1 MGSMQD
7 EDRTAS
13 LMTPAK
19 LAQVT
24 SRPKAPVSGAAW
36 LDRMATD
43 AGHQHV
49 RRLGELRDELL
60 AQAGKRDFGPLAA
73 SISRMAEAL
82 PTLDFGLL
90 QQKKSGLFAR
100 LTGKSNTGVAEF
112 ASQYDQIES
121 ATSELAEQGKAL
133 QARQGE
139 QASRTDLTL
148 LEFEVE
154 FRAIDKIIDQGA
166 RWLQDMR
173 SELKAREAA
182 GGDDAARQQLRDD
195 AQRCEL
201 LVARLK
207 ALRGLSS
214 AAQQAHQ
221 PAQETAS
228 RRAAVVQSTQTTVAR
243 RVKDWRNRVAPL
255 ANAARDG
262 EPTALNLEGPMDCH
276 RDLQLCLKQAGA
288 DCGQVQAH
296 EKALAEALEVL
307 GSHLQSTAS

>member
-1 MGSMQD
+1 MTD

-13 LMTPAK
+13 LMSPAK
-19 LAQVT
+19 LAQMAA
-24 SRPKAPVSGAAW
+24 RPKAPVTPAAW

-49 RRLGELRDELL
+49 RRLGELRSDLQT
-60 AQAGKRDFGPLAA
+60 QAAKRDFAPLAA
-73 SISRMAEAL
+73 AIAHAAQAL
-82 PTLDFGLL
+82 PQLDFGLL
-90 QQKKSGLFAR
+90 QQKKAGLFAR
-100 LTGKSNTGVAEF
+100 LAGKGGSTVGEF
-112 ASQYDQIES
+112 ASQYDAVDAAAS
-121 ATSELAEQGKAL
+121 ALAEQAKAL
-133 QARQGE
+133 QGKQGE

-154 FRAIDKIIDQGA
+154 YRAIEKIIDQGA

-173 SELKAREAA
+173 SQLKEREAA
-182 GGDDAARQQLRDD
+182 GGDDAARQQIRED

-221 PAQETAS
+221 QAQETAV
-228 RRAAVVQSTQTTVAR
+228 RRASLVQAMQTTVAKH
-243 RVKDWRNRVAPL
+243 VKEWRTRISAL
-255 ANAARDG
+255 ADAAREG
-262 EPTALNLEGPMDCH
+262 EAPAAVSLEGPMDCH

-288 DCGQVQAH
+288 DCAQVQAH
-296 EKALAEALEVL
+296 EKSLADGLDALATQLEAC
-307 GSHLQSTAS
+307 TA

>member
-19 LAQVT
+19 LAQVA
-24 SRPKAPVSGAAW
+24 SKPKAPVSPAAW

-49 RRLGELRDELL
+49 RRLSELRADLQ
-60 AQAGKRDFGPLAA
+60 AQAGKRDFSPLAA
-73 SISRMAEAL
+73 SITRVAEAL

-90 QQKKSGLFAR
+90 QQKKAGLFAR
-100 LTGKSNTGVAEF
+100 LAGKGGTGVAEF
-112 ASQYDQIES
+112 ASQYDAIDS
-121 ATSELAEQGKAL
+121 AAGELAEQAKAL
-133 QARQGE
+133 QGKQGE

-154 FRAIDKIIDQGA
+154 YRAIDKIIDQGA

-173 SELKAREAA
+173 NQLKAREASA
-182 GGDDAARQQLRDD
+182 ADDAARQQLRDD

-214 AAQQAHQ
+214 AAQQVHQ
-221 PAQETAS
+221 QAQETAS
-228 RRAAVVQSTQTTVAR
+228 RRAAVVQSMQSTVAR
-243 RVKDWRNRVAPL
+243 HIKDWRSRIAPL
-255 ANAARDG
+255 ADAARDG
-262 EPTALNLEGPMDCH
+262 EPPALNLEGPMDCH

-307 GSHLQSTAS
+307 GTHLQSTAS

>member
-19 LAQVT
+19 LAQVA
-24 SRPKAPVSGAAW
+24 SKPKAPVSPAAW

-49 RRLGELRDELL
+49 RRLGELRADLQ
-60 AQAGKRDFGPLAA
+60 AQAGKRDFTPLAA
-73 SISRMAEAL
+73 SIARVAEAL
-82 PTLDFGLL
+82 PSLDFGLL
-90 QQKKSGLFAR
+90 QQKKAGLFAR
-100 LTGKSNTGVAEF
+100 LAGKANNGVAEF
-112 ASQYDQIES
+112 ASQYDPIDS
-121 ATSELAEQGKAL
+121 AADALVEQGKAL
-133 QARQGE
+133 QGKQGE
-139 QASRTDLTL
+139 QSSRTDLAL

-154 FRAIDKIIDQGA
+154 YRAIDKIIDQGA

-173 SELKAREAA
+173 TQLKAREAA
-182 GGDDAARQQLRDD
+182 AADDAARQQLRDD

-207 ALRGLSS
+207 ALRALSS

-221 PAQETAS
+221 QAQETAS
-228 RRAAVVQSTQTTVAR
+228 RRAAVVQAMQTTVAKHI
-243 RVKDWRNRVAPL
+243 KDWRVRIAPL

-262 EPTALNLEGPMDCH
+262 EPPAFNLEGPMDCH
-276 RDLQLCLKQAGA
+276 RDLQLCLKQAAA